1 MAQIMAAGTMGLITL
16 AVVLL
21 LLLPI
26 RLRFGSDLVKF
37 YWRGVWFFLS
47 AIATV
52 SGGAEVL
59 KILGYSVEKP
69 SIAILAGIMSAYILF
84 VVFAWFRL
92 VGLALW
98 TGFRK
103 LKNPA

>member
-1 MAQIMAAGTMGLITL
+1 MAQFMAASTMGLITL
-16 AVVLL
+16 VVVLL

-26 RLRFGSDLVKF
+26 RLKFGTDLVKF
-37 YWRGVWFFLS
+37 YWRGVWFFLA
-47 AIATV
+47 AIAAI

-59 KILGYSVEKP
+59 KMLGFAVDRV

-84 VVFAWFRL
+84 VMFAWFRL
-92 VGLALW
+92 VGAALW

-103 LKNPA
+103 LNKAG